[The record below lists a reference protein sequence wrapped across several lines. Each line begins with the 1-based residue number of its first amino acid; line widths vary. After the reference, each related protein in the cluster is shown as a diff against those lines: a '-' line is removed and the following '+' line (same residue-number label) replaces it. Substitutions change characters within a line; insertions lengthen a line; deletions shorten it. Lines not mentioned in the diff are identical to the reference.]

1 MKVKVAIQ
9 RTVEVE
15 IDNRVIEEL
24 DTFWR
29 TNDHPDPAY
38 AHPHLEETINE
49 AVKAVEEVVGI
60 PFGCGEEESEN
71 IHGVYAMDGELI
83 VEW

>member
-15 IDNRVIEEL
+15 IDNPVIEEQ

-29 TNDHPDPAY
+29 TNDHPVPAY

-60 PFGCGEEESEN
+60 PFGYGEEESEN
-71 IHGVYAMDGELI
+71 IHGVYAMDGEPI

>member
-15 IDNRVIEEL
+15 INNPVLEEL

-29 TNDHPDPAY
+29 TNDAPVPAY
-38 AHPHLEETINE
+38 AHPHLEETMNE
-49 AVKAVEEVVGI
+49 AVKAVEAVVGI
-60 PFGCGEEESEN
+60 PFGHGEEETEN
-71 IHGVYAMDGELI
+71 IYGVYAMDGEPI

>member
-1 MKVKVAIQ
+1 MKVKVSIQ

-15 IDNRVIEEL
+15 IDNPVIEEL

-29 TNDHPDPAY
+29 TNDHPVPAY

-60 PFGCGEEESEN
+60 PFGNDEASET
-71 IHGVYAMDGELI
+71 IDAVYAMDGEPI
-83 VEW
+83 IEW